1 MSASDTFKQLA
12 KNLNHCMHI
21 DRHALKRQ
29 LDRLRSDAGKGKDV
43 AGALQQLA
51 GKIDRSSSRC
61 NQRRASVPVINYPDL
76 PVSGKK
82 DDIAELIK
90 NNQVTIVCGETGS
103 GKTTQLPKICLE
115 IGRGVTGLIGH
126 TQPRRI
132 AARTV
137 ADRIAE
143 ELGQPI
149 GQAVGYKVR
158 FHDQTHPNSLVKL
171 MTDGI
176 LLAESQNDPY
186 LNQYDTIIID
196 EAHERSLNIDF
207 LMGYLRWLLPKRSDL
222 KVIITSATI
231 DPERFAKH
239 FNDAPIVNVSGRT
252 YPVDVRYR
260 PIELIE
266 EDDETSADLQQAILD
281 AVDELYRDLRGDIL
295 IFLSGEHEIRETTE
309 SLRKSHNNGR
319 YEVLPLYSKL
329 SVAEQERVFKP
340 AGNKPRI
347 VLATNVAETSL
358 TVPGIRC
365 VIDSG
370 HARIS
375 RYSHKSKIQ
384 RLPIERI
391 SQASA
396 NQRSGRCGRVAEGI
410 CIRLYSK
417 EDYLARPE
425 FTEPEILRTNLS
437 SVILQMAA
445 LKLGDIEDFPFVEPP
460 EDKMI
465 RDGKNA
471 LFEVD
476 ALDKQGQLT
485 NTGRQLAKIPTDPKL
500 ARMLLAAAEL
510 GSLHEVAIIVSALSI
525 QDPRDKPADKM
536 PQAEAKHA
544 QFKAEDSDFLT
555 LLNLWNAFEEQKKH
569 LTNSKLRKYC
579 QENFLSYMRMREWH
593 DIHTQ
598 IMQVALGDLRLK
610 TSGNPA
616 NYEQIHMALLPGLLS
631 NIGFRHEQYEYLGAR
646 GLKFFIFPGSGQH
659 KARPKWI
666 MAAEQVET
674 SKVYARTVAKI
685 EPEWVEA
692 CAQHLVRRNYFD
704 PHWEKTAGRCG
715 VYERTL
721 LYGLTLQA
729 KRKVP
734 YENVDAKAAR
744 DMFIR
749 HALVNQDYH
758 SNAPFFKANEKL
770 LEEVGYIQHKG
781 RRVDLVE
788 DEEWLYQFYDN
799 KLPAEI
805 VSGIALDQWRKKV
818 ERDNPKILFLTK
830 EDLTRNDDN
839 HINDWDFPDSK
850 KIGDLTIELH
860 YRFDPGHD
868 EDGVTAIIPV
878 HQLNQIRSV
887 PFDWL
892 VPGMLEEKIVA
903 LLKSLPKHL
912 RKHFV
917 PVPQTAK
924 ACLEIEPDFKGSL
937 YEWLGNRLRKLTG
950 EAIPLNEWQPNTLP
964 EHLKM
969 NFRVVDDKGR
979 ALGYGRNLAKLQAEH
994 ATKAG
999 HSFEKLAQEEMSH
1012 TGCIA
1017 WVFDDLPDTWQF
1029 MQKGQT
1035 FVGYPAIVD
1044 EGETVGVKILETQ
1057 QKAERAH
1064 FEGLTKLFQLQCR
1077 KEAQYI
1083 LKNSG
1088 VAAAL
1093 QLAYNQLA
1101 KHPLL
1106 SKRPGGEFKQDLLF
1120 LIFSSVFV
1128 NAVEIRS
1135 QQVFE
1140 AQLAENKSS
1149 LISVCNQVGKQV
1161 MEIMANLQSV
1171 RQRLK
1176 QPGVNPALRLDVE
1189 NQLSLLLYSG
1199 FIRYTPL
1206 LQLQA
1211 IPRYLK
1217 AIEFRL
1223 DKQKPDSADV
1233 QGLQR
1238 LWIRYWQYIEKQLK
1252 TTLPSPEQDSFRWGL
1267 EELRVSLFAQ
1277 QLKTAGP
1284 ISVQRLEKQWN
1295 EMF

>member
-1 MSASDTFKQLA
+1 MSAHDELKRLSQQL
-12 KNLNHCMHI
+12 KFCLSI
-21 DRHALKRQ
+21 DRHGLKRQ
-29 LDRLRSDAGKGKDV
+29 LDRLRSDLGRDKDIQT
-43 AGALQQLA
+43 GLQQLS
-51 GKIDRSSSRC
+51 GKIERSVGRC
-61 NQRRASVPVINYPDL
+61 QQRRASVPVINYPDL

-115 IGRGVTGLIGH
+115 IGRGVSGLIGH

-143 ELGQPI
+143 ELGQSI

-158 FHDQTHPNSLVKL
+158 FHDQTHPNSLIKL

-176 LLAESQNDPY
+176 LLAETQNDRY
-186 LNQYDTIIID
+186 LNQYDTLIID

-207 LMGYLRWLLPKRSDL
+207 LLGYLRWLLPKRPDL

-231 DPERFAKH
+231 DPERFANH
-239 FNDAPIVNVSGRT
+239 FGNAPIVNVSGRT
-252 YPVDVRYR
+252 YPVDIRYR

-266 EDDETSADLQQAILD
+266 EDDETDADLQQAILD

-309 SLRKSHNNGR
+309 SLRKSVQNSR
-319 YEVLPLYSKL
+319 YDVLPLYSKL

-340 AGNKPRI
+340 SGNKPRI

-375 RYSHKSKIQ
+375 RYSPRSKIQ

-396 NQRSGRCGRVAEGI
+396 NQRAGRCGRVAEGI

-417 EDYLARPE
+417 DDYLARPE

-437 SVILQMAA
+437 SVILQMAS
-445 LKLGDIEDFPFVEPP
+445 LQLGDIEEFPFVEPP
-460 EDKMI
+460 DDKMI

-476 ALDKQGQLT
+476 ALDKQGNLT
-485 NTGRQLAKIPTDPKL
+485 DTGRQLAKIPTDPKL

-525 QDPRDKPADKM
+525 QDPRDKPADKL

-555 LLNLWNAFEEQKKH
+555 LLNLWNAYEEQKKH
-569 LTNSKLRKYC
+569 LTNNKLRKYC
-579 QENFLSYMRMREWH
+579 QEHFLSYIRMREWH

-598 IMQVALGDLRLK
+598 IMQVARGDLGLK
-610 TSGNPA
+610 ISGNPA
-616 NYEQIHMALLPGLLS
+616 NYQQIHLALLTGLLS

-674 SKVYARTVAKI
+674 SKVYARTVAKV
-685 EPEWVEA
+685 EPEWIES
-692 CAQHLVRRNYFD
+692 CAQHLVKRNYYD
-704 PHWEKTAGRCG
+704 PHWEKNAGRCG

-721 LYGLTLQA
+721 LFGLTLQA
-729 KRKVP
+729 KRKIP

-744 DMFIR
+744 ELFIR

-758 SNAPFFKANEKL
+758 SNAPFFRANEKL

-788 DEEWLYQFYDN
+788 DEEWLYQFYDK

-805 VSGIALDQWRKKV
+805 VSGITLDQWRKKV
-818 ERDNPKILFLTK
+818 EREQPKILFLTK
-830 EDLTRNDDN
+830 EDLTRLDDN
-839 HINDWDFPDSK
+839 QINDWDFPDTK
-850 KIGDLTIELH
+850 KLGDLSIELH
-860 YRFDPGHD
+860 YRFEPGHD

-878 HQLNQIRSV
+878 HQLNQIRQQT
-887 PFDWL
+887 FDWL
-892 VPGMLEEKIVA
+892 VPGMLEEKVVA
-903 LLKSLPKHL
+903 LIKTLPKQL

-917 PVPQTAK
+917 PVPNTAK
-924 ACLEIEPDFKGSL
+924 ACLEIEPDFKGSI
-937 YEWLGNRLRKLTG
+937 YEWLSNRLRKLTG
-950 EAIPLNEWQPNTLP
+950 ESIPLNEWQPDGLP

-969 NFRVVDDKGR
+969 NFRVVDDQGR
-979 ALGYGRNLAKLQAEH
+979 ALGYGRHLSKLQAQFSS
-994 ATKAG
+994 TAG
-999 HSFEKLAQEEMSH
+999 DSFDKLARDELNH

-1017 WVFDDLPDTWQF
+1017 WVFDDLPDTLQF

-1035 FVGYPAIVD
+1035 FVGYPAIID
-1044 EGETVGVKILETQ
+1044 EGETVGVRIVETQ
-1057 QKAERAH
+1057 RKAEQAH
-1064 FEGLTKLFQLQCR
+1064 FDGLTKLFQLQCR

-1083 LKNSG
+1083 LKNHG
-1088 VAAAL
+1088 VPTQL
-1093 QLAYNQLA
+1093 QLVYNQLTE
-1101 KHPLL
+1101 HPLL
-1106 SKRPGGEFKQDLLF
+1106 KQRAGGDFKADWLF
-1120 LIFSSVFV
+1120 AVFSSVFV
-1128 NAVEIRS
+1128 EGRTLRS
-1135 QQVFE
+1135 AQQFD
-1140 AQLAENKSS
+1140 AALAANKIN
-1149 LISVCNQVGKQV
+1149 LVNQC
-1161 MEIMANLQSV
+1161 
-1171 RQRLK
+1171 
-1176 QPGVNPALRLDVE
+1176 
-1189 NQLSLLLYSG
+1189 NQLSKQTSEILSAYQAIRLRLNRPGMSPELREDIERQLALLIFKG
-1199 FIRYTPL
+1199 FMRHTPGS
-1206 LQLQA
+1206 QWQA

-1217 AIEFRL
+1217 AIEVRI
-1223 DKQKPDSADV
+1223 DKQKLDTADI

-1238 LWIRYWQYIEKQLK
+1238 LSQRFWLQVEKQLK
-1252 TTLPSPEQDSFRWGL
+1252 TSLPCPERESFRWAL

-1277 QLKTAGP
+1277 QLKTAFP
-1284 ISVQRLEKQWN
+1284 VSVQRLEKQWN
-1295 EMF
+1295 ELF

>member
-1 MSASDTFKQLA
+1 MSSAETLKQLA
-12 KNLNHCMHI
+12 KNLRLCMSA
-21 DRHALKRQ
+21 DRHGFKRQ
-29 LDRLRSDAGKGKDV
+29 LDRLRSELSKGKDV
-43 AGALQQLA
+43 SAALQQLSS
-51 GKIDRSSSRC
+51 KIERSISRC

-115 IGRGVTGLIGH
+115 IGRGVSGLIGH

-158 FHDQTHPNSLVKL
+158 FHDKTHESSLVKL

-176 LLAESQNDPY
+176 LLAETQNDRY
-186 LNQYDTIIID
+186 LNQYDTLIID

-207 LMGYLRWLLPKRSDL
+207 LLGYLRWLLPKRPDL
-222 KVIITSATI
+222 KIIITSATI
-231 DPERFAKH
+231 DPERFSKH
-239 FNDAPIVNVSGRT
+239 FDNAPIVNVSGRT
-252 YPVDVRYR
+252 YPVDIRYR

-266 EDDETSADLQQAILD
+266 EDDETDADLQQAILD

-309 SLRKSHNNGR
+309 SLRKSVHNSR

-329 SVAEQERVFKP
+329 SVSEQERVFKP
-340 AGNKPRI
+340 SGNKPRI

-375 RYSHKSKIQ
+375 RYSARSKIQ

-396 NQRSGRCGRVAEGI
+396 NQRAGRCGRVAEGI
-410 CIRLYSK
+410 CIRLYSE
-417 EDYLARPE
+417 EDYRARPE

-437 SVILQMAA
+437 SVILQMAS

-465 RDGKNA
+465 RDGKTA

-476 ALDKQGQLT
+476 ALDKQGRIT
-485 NTGRQLAKIPTDPKL
+485 ETGRQLAKIPTDPKL

-525 QDPRDKPADKM
+525 QDPRDKPAEKLA
-536 PQAEAKHA
+536 QAEAKHA

-555 LLNLWNAFEEQKKH
+555 LLNLWNFYEEQKKH
-569 LTNSKLRKYC
+569 LTNNKLRKCC
-579 QENFLSYMRMREWH
+579 QTNFLSYIRMREWH
-593 DIHTQ
+593 DIHAQ
-598 IMQVALGDLRLK
+598 IMQVARGDLGLK
-610 TSGNPA
+610 VSGNPA
-616 NYEQIHMALLPGLLS
+616 NYEQVHMALLPGLLS

-685 EPEWVEA
+685 EPQWIEA
-692 CAQHLVRRNYFD
+692 CAQHLVKRNYYD
-704 PHWEKTAGRCG
+704 PHWEKNAGRSG
-715 VYERTL
+715 IYERTL

-734 YENVDAKAAR
+734 YENVDPKAAR
-744 DMFIR
+744 ELFIR
-749 HALVNQDYH
+749 HALVNHDYH

-788 DEEWLYQFYDN
+788 DEEWLYQFYDK
-799 KLPAEI
+799 KLPAEV
-805 VSGIALDQWRKKV
+805 VSGITLDKWRKKV

-830 EDLTRNDDN
+830 EDLTRSEDN
-839 HINDWDFPDSK
+839 RINEWDFPDSK
-850 KIGDLTIELH
+850 KIGDLTVELH
-860 YRFDPGHD
+860 YRFEPGHD

-878 HQLNQIRSV
+878 HQLNQIRQQ

-892 VPGMLEEKIVA
+892 VPGMLEEKVTA
-903 LLKSLPKHL
+903 LIKALPKHL

-917 PVPQTAK
+917 PVPNTAK
-924 ACLEIEPDFKGSL
+924 ACLEIEPDYKGSL

-950 EAIPLNEWQPNTLP
+950 ESIPLNEWQADTLP
-964 EHLKM
+964 DHLKM
-969 NFRVVDDKGR
+969 NFRVVDDHGK
-979 ALGYGRNLAKLQAEH
+979 ALGYGRNLAKLQAEYGS
-994 ATKAG
+994 TAG
-999 HSFEKLAQEEMSH
+999 DSFDKLAQEEMNF

-1017 WVFDDLPDTWQF
+1017 WAFDDLPETWQF

-1035 FVGYPAIVD
+1035 FLGYPSIVD
-1044 EGETVGVKILETQ
+1044 EGDSVGVKILETQ
-1057 QKAERAH
+1057 QKAEQAH
-1064 FEGLTKLFQLQCR
+1064 YDGLAKLFQLMCR

-1083 LKNSG
+1083 LKNNG
-1088 VAAAL
+1088 VQPAL
-1093 QLAYNQLA
+1093 QLAYNQLPP
-1101 KHPLL
+1101 HPL
-1106 SKRPGGEFKQDLLF
+1106 FKDRSSDFKADILY

-1128 NAVEIRS
+1128 QEGEIRT
-1135 QQVFE
+1135 QAAFE
-1140 AQLAENKSS
+1140 ARLAEKKSM
-1149 LISVCNQVGKQV
+1149 LMTVCNQAGKHIS
-1161 MEIMANLQSV
+1161 EIMANYQNV
-1171 RQRLK
+1171 KKRLK
-1176 QPGVNPALRLDVE
+1176 QPGITPAIRLDVE

-1199 FIRYTPL
+1199 FIRHTPFA
-1206 LQLQA
+1206 QLQN

-1217 AIEFRL
+1217 AIEARL
-1223 DKQKPDSADV
+1223 DKQKPDTADV
-1233 QGLQR
+1233 QGLYR
-1238 LWIRYWQYIEKQLK
+1238 LSQRYWQYIEKLQK
-1252 TTLPSPEQDSFRWGL
+1252 TSLPLPERDQFRWSL

-1277 QLKTAGP
+1277 QLKTAYP
-1284 ISVQRLEKQWN
+1284 VSAQRLEKQWN